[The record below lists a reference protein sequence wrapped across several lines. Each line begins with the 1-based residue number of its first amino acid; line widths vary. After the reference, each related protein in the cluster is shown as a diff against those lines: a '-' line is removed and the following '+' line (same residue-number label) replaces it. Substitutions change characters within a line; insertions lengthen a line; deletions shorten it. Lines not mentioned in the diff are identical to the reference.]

1 MFEEKYYA
9 ILADVEESE
18 KITQVIN
25 LLNQIPLKDDKKSA
39 NENEVIE
46 KYRLLNSNYD
56 LSFFGSNN
64 RCKGIS
70 LG

>member
-56 LSFFGSNN
+56 LSFWI
-64 RCKGIS
+64 K
-70 LG
+70 